1 MFTMKK
7 ILLLLLIIITIVSC
21 TQTFSYIRTE
31 QFIGKESTI
40 VIASFTLPKN
50 MTNPNLDK
58 LKYLNT
64 QMYVDDI
71 LTSFITNFNSQG
83 NMIKLVTLEEA
94 LGSEEFSKLEYHSIL
109 GSSTVAATGTIAT
122 NYLTQETILLLEEN
136 TAGYMFVESILS
148 FWSQKVELHFQMYD
162 FDKIPIWIEDF
173 EGTSYHIIGD
183 AGPTRQTAYDI
194 IIADVLEYQKRH
206 KPELGVI
213 IDEAVSNAVV
223 NLKYSNPYIFSTND
237 ILFTEK
243 TFSLTNEN
251 YKTKAGIK

>member
-7 ILLLLLIIITIVSC
+7 ILLLLLLVITILSC
-21 TQTFSYIRTE
+21 AQTFSYIQTE
-31 QFIGKESTI
+31 QFIGKETTI

-50 MTNPNLDK
+50 MTNPSLDK

-64 QMYVDDI
+64 QMYVDNI
-71 LTSFITNFNSQG
+71 LTSFITNFNNQG
-83 NMIKLVTLEEA
+83 NMIKLITLEEA
-94 LGSEEFSKLEYHSIL
+94 LGTEAFSKLEYHSLLGL
-109 GSSTVAATGTIAT
+109 GSVAATGTLAT
-122 NYLTQETILLLEEN
+122 NYLTPETISLLEEK
-136 TAGYMFVESILS
+136 TSGYMFIESILS
-148 FWSQKVELHFQMYD
+148 FWSQKVELYFEMYD
-162 FDKIPIWIEDF
+162 FNEIPIWIQEF

-194 IIADVLEYQKRH
+194 IIADILEYQKKH
-206 KPELGVI
+206 KPDLDIV

-223 NLKYSNPYIFSTND
+223 SLKNRNPYIFSTND

>member
-7 ILLLLLIIITIVSC
+7 ILLLLLLIISIISC
-21 TQTFSYIRTE
+21 AQTFSYIRTE

-71 LTSFITNFNSQG
+71 LSAFITNFNKQG
-83 NMIKLVTLEEA
+83 NMIKLITLEEA
-94 LGSEEFSKLEYHSIL
+94 LGTEEFSKLEYHSVL

-122 NYLTQETILLLEEN
+122 NYLTPKTISLLEEK
-136 TAGYMFVESILS
+136 TSGYMFVESILS
-148 FWSQKVELHFQMYD
+148 FWSQKVELYFQMYD
-162 FDKIPIWIEDF
+162 FNESPIWIEEF

-183 AGPTRQTAYDI
+183 TGPTRQTAYDI
-194 IIADVLEYQKRH
+194 IIADILEYQKKH
-206 KPELGVI
+206 KPELDIV
-213 IDEAVSNAVV
+213 IDEAVSNAVIS
-223 NLKYSNPYIFSTND
+223 LKDRNPYIFSTND

-251 YKTKAGIK
+251 YKKKAGIK